1 MWFFDSWIPLFN
13 LDLPVF
19 FIFLFFPIFTLTL
32 VQSHFSLFFLEIE
45 IFVFV
50 YCTQRC
56 LSFGG
61 DHSDEECFLKVSGEQ
76 GFELVD
82 KEMEEEE
89 VKYWHEKAY
98 HQPLI
103 IRDWDSRR

>member
-1 MWFFDSWIPLFN
+1 M
-13 LDLPVF
+13 
-19 FIFLFFPIFTLTL
+19 
-32 VQSHFSLFFLEIE
+32 
-45 IFVFV
+45 

-89 VKYWHEKAY
+89 VKYWHEEVMETATY
-98 HQPLI
+98 QPLI
-103 IRDWDSRR
+103 SIRDWDSRR